1 MAKLRVYQL
10 ANKYEIPSKDF
21 VAILNQYQI
30 PVKNHM
36 SALTDEQ
43 VQKFEAEY
51 HPEKEQQK
59 VVQEEKPTEKPKK
72 AESTKKKANEQKVP
86 KTSPRQQSLKDDGQK
101 RKTSAQKKSEDT
113 HPKTRKDKQKP
124 AAQNSKP
131 NVKPAAVSQNEKT
144 DKNSQSGQNRR
155 QKTEQTN
162 ERKQQSSRN
171 TQNKNQNDS
180 KPRSAKQTHDKK
192 HGASNNK
199 YNKPSSGKQ
208 GMNNESSKFAKEQD
222 HRNKKKKDRYKKN
235 KKDERPL
242 KVKDHSKKGKT
253 SRAVYKKIK
262 AENKSEK
269 LKNQVYEV
277 PETLTVGEFA
287 EILDISATEIIKTL
301 MMAGTMAAIN
311 QQIDFDTAS
320 LVADELGYE
329 IQEIKMEDVVS
340 KILEEYDEEETGK
353 EVIRP
358 PVVTVMGHVDHGKT
372 SLLDR
377 IRKAHVTAGEAG
389 GITQHIGAYTVKI
402 KGHSITFI
410 DTPGHEAFTAM
421 RSRGAQMTDIAV
433 LVVAADDGVMPQTV
447 EAINHAKAAN
457 VPIIVA
463 INKIDKEGANPERVK
478 QELTEHNLVVEE
490 WGGDVIAVPVS
501 AKKGLNIDELLE
513 NILLVAEV
521 EELRADP
528 NRPGRGCVIE
538 ARVKKGKGS
547 TASLLVQQGTLHIG
561 DSIISGTTYGRVRTM
576 VDDKGRRI
584 KKAGPSEPVEISG
597 LSGIPEA
604 GDDFIVLPSDKE
616 ARQLAESR
624 LQMEKNAKM
633 AKSRV
638 SLDDLFSR
646 IQEGQIQ
653 DINIIVK
660 ADVQG
665 SVEAIT
671 QSLLKLGTEDVRVNV
686 IHGAVGAINE
696 TDVMLASTSDAIIIG
711 FNVRPDKNAVDAA
724 ENEKVDVR
732 LYRVIYDAIEDVKQ
746 AMQGM
751 LEPDFVE
758 KVKGSAEV
766 RNTFRIPGGTII
778 AGAYVTDG
786 KISRSDSVRI
796 IRDGIVVF
804 EGNLASLRRFKDD
817 VKEVASGFEC
827 GIGIENYNDI
837 KEGDIIEMFVMEAV
851 AKEL

>member
-21 VAILNQYQI
+21 VAILNRYQI

-43 VQKFEAEY
+43 VQKFEAAY
-51 HPEKEQQK
+51 HPG
-59 VVQEEKPTEKPKK
+59 EEAST
-72 AESTKKKANEQKVP
+72 AEPE
-86 KTSPRQQSLKDDGQK
+86 
-101 RKTSAQKKSEDT
+101 
-113 HPKTRKDKQKP
+113 QKP
-124 AAQNSKP
+124 AAKAENK
-131 NVKPAAVSQNEKT
+131 AKT
-144 DKNSQSGQNRR
+144 DKAQTQKPKAKKEGAAPEKAKKAEHDVKKTKSEVRSNSRDERQKPAEQSVKKTPKTNEKQPAAKVSKTDKTGQGQNKQNRR
-155 QKTEQTN
+155 QKPDHADA
-162 ERKQQSSRN
+162 RKQQSGRGPQNRN
-171 TQNKNQNDS
+171 QQ
-180 KPRSAKQTHDKK
+180 DKR
-192 HGASNNK
+192 HGSSDNRFGQPA
-199 YNKPSSGKQ
+199 SGK
-208 GMNNESSKFAKEQD
+208 GMNSEANSKFTKEQD

-262 AENKSEK
+262 AENKSER

-287 EILDISATEIIKTL
+287 EILGIGATEIIKTL
-301 MMAGTMAAIN
+301 MMAGTMASIN
-311 QQIDFDTAS
+311 QQIDFETAS

-329 IQEIKMEDVVS
+329 IREIKMEDVVS

-353 EVIRP
+353 EVVRP

-402 KGHSITFI
+402 KGQAITFI

-447 EAINHAKAAN
+447 EAINHAKAAK

-538 ARVKKGKGS
+538 ARVKKAK
-547 TASLLVQQGTLHIG
+547 APQQVFWY
-561 DSIISGTTYGRVRTM
+561 S
-576 VDDKGRRI
+576 KGRFT
-584 KKAGPSEPVEISG
+584 
-597 LSGIPEA
+597 SGIPSFPAPPMGKSEPWWMTKDA
-604 GDDFIVLPSDKE
+604 ASKKRDRRNRWKFPVFPVFPKQEMTSLSCPLIKKPASWPNHDSKWKRTPNWPKPESLWTTYSPEFKKE
-616 ARQLAESR
+616 
-624 LQMEKNAKM
+624 
-633 AKSRV
+633 KSR
-638 SLDDLFSR
+638 
-646 IQEGQIQ
+646 I
-653 DINIIVK
+653 
-660 ADVQG
+660 
-665 SVEAIT
+665 
-671 QSLLKLGTEDVRVNV
+671 
-686 IHGAVGAINE
+686 
-696 TDVMLASTSDAIIIG
+696 STSSSKPMCKA
-711 FNVRPDKNAVDAA
+711 P
-724 ENEKVDVR
+724 
-732 LYRVIYDAIEDVKQ
+732 
-746 AMQGM
+746 
-751 LEPDFVE
+751 
-758 KVKGSAEV
+758 
-766 RNTFRIPGGTII
+766 
-778 AGAYVTDG
+778 
-786 KISRSDSVRI
+786 
-796 IRDGIVVF
+796 
-804 EGNLASLRRFKDD
+804 LRRLPNP
-817 VKEVASGFEC
+817 S
-827 GIGIENYNDI
+827 
-837 KEGDIIEMFVMEAV
+837 
-851 AKEL
+851 

>member
-21 VAILNQYQI
+21 VAILNRYQI

-43 VQKFEAEY
+43 VQKFEAAY
-51 HPEKEQQK
+51 HPG
-59 VVQEEKPTEKPKK
+59 EEAST
-72 AESTKKKANEQKVP
+72 AEPE
-86 KTSPRQQSLKDDGQK
+86 
-101 RKTSAQKKSEDT
+101 
-113 HPKTRKDKQKP
+113 QKP
-124 AAQNSKP
+124 AAKAGKKAQTDKAQTQKPKAKKEGAAPEKAKKAEHDVKKTKSEVRSNSRDERQ
-131 NVKPAAVSQNEKT
+131 KPAEQSVKKTPKTNEKQPAAKVSKT
-144 DKNSQSGQNRR
+144 DKKGQGQNKQNRR
-155 QKTEQTN
+155 QKPDHADA
-162 ERKQQSSRN
+162 RKQQSGRGPQNRN
-171 TQNKNQNDS
+171 QQ
-180 KPRSAKQTHDKK
+180 DKR
-192 HGASNNK
+192 HGSSDNRFGQPA
-199 YNKPSSGKQ
+199 SGK
-208 GMNNESSKFAKEQD
+208 GMNSEANSKFTKEQD

-262 AENKSEK
+262 AENKSER

-287 EILDISATEIIKTL
+287 EILGIGATEIIKTL
-301 MMAGTMAAIN
+301 MMAGTMASIN
-311 QQIDFDTAS
+311 QQIDFETAS

-329 IQEIKMEDVVS
+329 IREIKMEDVVS

-353 EVIRP
+353 EVVRP

-402 KGHSITFI
+402 KGQAITFI

-447 EAINHAKAAN
+447 EAINHAKAAK

-501 AKKGLNIDELLE
+501 AKKGINIDELLE

-561 DSIISGTTYGRVRTM
+561 DSIISGTTYGKVRTM

-624 LQMEKNAKM
+624 LQMEKNAKL
-633 AKSRV
+633 AKARV

-646 IQEGQIQ
+646 IQEGEIQ

-711 FNVRPDKNAVDAA
+711 FNVRPDKNAVAAA
-724 ENEKVDVR
+724 ESEKVDVR

-758 KVKGSAEV
+758 KVTGSAEV

-786 KISRSDSVRI
+786 KITRTDSVRI

-804 EGNLASLRRFKDD
+804 EGKLASLRRFKDD

-837 KEGDIIEMFVMEAV
+837 KEGDVIEMFVMEAV

>member
-21 VAILNQYQI
+21 VAILNRYQI

-43 VQKFEAEY
+43 VQKFEAAY
-51 HPEKEQQK
+51 HPG
-59 VVQEEKPTEKPKK
+59 EEAST
-72 AESTKKKANEQKVP
+72 AEPE
-86 KTSPRQQSLKDDGQK
+86 
-101 RKTSAQKKSEDT
+101 
-113 HPKTRKDKQKP
+113 QKP
-124 AAQNSKP
+124 AAKAEKKAQTDKAQPQKPKAKKEGAAPEKAKKAEHDVKKTKPEVRSNSRDERQ
-131 NVKPAAVSQNEKT
+131 KPAEQSVKKTPKTNEKQPAAKVSKT
-144 DKNSQSGQNRR
+144 DKTGQGQNKQNRR
-155 QKTEQTN
+155 QKPDHADA
-162 ERKQQSSRN
+162 RKQQSGRGPQNRN
-171 TQNKNQNDS
+171 QQ
-180 KPRSAKQTHDKK
+180 DKR
-192 HGASNNK
+192 HGSSDNRFGQPA
-199 YNKPSSGKQ
+199 SGK
-208 GMNNESSKFAKEQD
+208 GMNSEANSKFTKEQD

-262 AENKSEK
+262 AENKSER

-287 EILDISATEIIKTL
+287 EILGIGATEIIKTL
-301 MMAGTMAAIN
+301 MMAGTMASIN
-311 QQIDFDTAS
+311 QQIDFETAS

-329 IQEIKMEDVVS
+329 IREIKMEDVVS

-353 EVIRP
+353 EVVRP

-402 KGHSITFI
+402 KGQAITFI

-447 EAINHAKAAN
+447 EAINHAKAAK

-501 AKKGLNIDELLE
+501 AKKGINIDELLE

-561 DSIISGTTYGRVRTM
+561 DSIISGTTYGKVRTM

-624 LQMEKNAKM
+624 LQMEKNAKL
-633 AKSRV
+633 AKARV

-646 IQEGQIQ
+646 IQEGEIQ

-711 FNVRPDKNAVDAA
+711 FNVRPDKNAVAAA
-724 ENEKVDVR
+724 ESEKVDVR

-758 KVKGSAEV
+758 KVTGSAEV

-786 KISRSDSVRI
+786 KITRTDSVRI

-804 EGNLASLRRFKDD
+804 EGKLASLRRFKDD

-837 KEGDIIEMFVMEAV
+837 KEGDVIEMFVMEAV

>member
-21 VAILNQYQI
+21 VAILNRYQI

-43 VQKFEAEY
+43 VQKFEAAY
-51 HPEKEQQK
+51 HPG
-59 VVQEEKPTEKPKK
+59 EEAST
-72 AESTKKKANEQKVP
+72 AEPE
-86 KTSPRQQSLKDDGQK
+86 
-101 RKTSAQKKSEDT
+101 
-113 HPKTRKDKQKP
+113 QKP
-124 AAQNSKP
+124 AAKAERKAQTEKAQPQKPKAKKEGAAPEKAKKAEHDIKKTKPEVRSNSRDERQ
-131 NVKPAAVSQNEKT
+131 KPAEQSVKKTPKTNEKQPAAKVSKT
-144 DKNSQSGQNRR
+144 DKKGQGQNKQNRR
-155 QKTEQTN
+155 QKPDHADA
-162 ERKQQSSRN
+162 RKQQSGRGPQNRN
-171 TQNKNQNDS
+171 QQ
-180 KPRSAKQTHDKK
+180 DKR
-192 HGASNNK
+192 HGSSDNRFGQPA
-199 YNKPSSGKQ
+199 SGK
-208 GMNNESSKFAKEQD
+208 GMNSEANSKFTKEQD

-262 AENKSEK
+262 AENKSER

-287 EILDISATEIIKTL
+287 EILGIGATEIIKTL
-301 MMAGTMAAIN
+301 MMAGTMASIN
-311 QQIDFDTAS
+311 QQIDFETAS

-329 IQEIKMEDVVS
+329 IREIKMEDVVS

-353 EVIRP
+353 EVVRP

-402 KGHSITFI
+402 KGQAITFI

-447 EAINHAKAAN
+447 EAINHAKAAK

-561 DSIISGTTYGRVRTM
+561 DSIISGTTYGKVRTM

-624 LQMEKNAKM
+624 LQMEKNAKL
-633 AKSRV
+633 AKARV

-646 IQEGQIQ
+646 IQEGEIQ

-711 FNVRPDKNAVDAA
+711 FNVRPDKNAVAAA
-724 ENEKVDVR
+724 ESEKVDVR

-758 KVKGSAEV
+758 KVTGSAEV

-786 KISRSDSVRI
+786 KITRTDSVRI

-804 EGNLASLRRFKDD
+804 EGKLASLRRFKDD

-837 KEGDIIEMFVMEAV
+837 KEGDVIEMFVMEAV

>member
-21 VAILNQYQI
+21 VAILNRYQI

-43 VQKFEAEY
+43 VQKFEAAY
-51 HPEKEQQK
+51 HPG
-59 VVQEEKPTEKPKK
+59 EEAST
-72 AESTKKKANEQKVP
+72 AEPE
-86 KTSPRQQSLKDDGQK
+86 
-101 RKTSAQKKSEDT
+101 
-113 HPKTRKDKQKP
+113 QKP
-124 AAQNSKP
+124 AAKAEKKAQTEKAQPQKPKAKKEGAAPEKAKKAEHDVKKTKPEVRSNSRDERQ
-131 NVKPAAVSQNEKT
+131 KPAEQSVKKTPKTNEKQPAAKVSKT
-144 DKNSQSGQNRR
+144 DKKGQGQNKQNRR
-155 QKTEQTN
+155 QKPDHADA
-162 ERKQQSSRN
+162 RKQQSGRGPQNRN
-171 TQNKNQNDS
+171 QQ
-180 KPRSAKQTHDKK
+180 DKR
-192 HGASNNK
+192 HGSSDNRFGQPA
-199 YNKPSSGKQ
+199 SGK
-208 GMNNESSKFAKEQD
+208 GMNSEANSKFTKEQD

-262 AENKSEK
+262 AENKSER

-287 EILDISATEIIKTL
+287 EILGIGATEIIKTL
-301 MMAGTMAAIN
+301 MMAGTMASIN
-311 QQIDFDTAS
+311 QQIDFETAS

-329 IQEIKMEDVVS
+329 IREIKMEDVVS

-353 EVIRP
+353 EVVRP

-402 KGHSITFI
+402 KGQAITFI

-447 EAINHAKAAN
+447 EAINHAKAAK

-561 DSIISGTTYGRVRTM
+561 DSIISGTTYGKVRTM

-624 LQMEKNAKM
+624 LQMEKNAKL
-633 AKSRV
+633 AKARV

-646 IQEGQIQ
+646 IQEGEIQ

-711 FNVRPDKNAVDAA
+711 FNVRPDKNAVAAA
-724 ENEKVDVR
+724 ESEKVDVR

-758 KVKGSAEV
+758 KVTGSAEV

-786 KISRSDSVRI
+786 KITRTDSVRI

-804 EGNLASLRRFKDD
+804 EGKLASLRRFKDD

-837 KEGDIIEMFVMEAV
+837 KEGDVIEMFVMEAV